1 MTSQP
6 EARPALDP
14 ATFDPGV
21 RVQDDLFRHVN
32 GRWLD
37 DTEIPDDKPIVG
49 AFRDLADDAELAV
62 RQIITTISPD
72 STDPDESKIAGLYAS
87 FMNEEAIEAADAA
100 PLAQMLA
107 AVDVLTSFDE
117 LQSLSGRLSR
127 AGVGSLVDADVESD
141 PGNPSRMVLFVGQ
154 SGIGLPDEAYYRDD
168 EHADTR
174 QKYLQHVTDSLS
186 LLGLPDA
193 AQQATTVLQLETAIA
208 GCHWDRVRRRDLRQM
223 YNPMSLADIDRDA
236 ASLALPGFF
245 AAAGIEESALAEL
258 VNAQPSF
265 FTEVAEVVTA
275 HPLSSW
281 QSWLRWN
288 IVRSFSPYL
297 SKRFVDVNFAFYGT
311 VLTGTPQNKER
322 WKRGVA
328 LVEGSMGEAV
338 GRIYVQ
344 RHFSPVAKQRMDE
357 LVGYLIEGYRRSITD
372 LEWMTDVTK
381 AKALEKLAKFRPK
394 IGFPVRWRDYSALS
408 IDPSDLVANVRA
420 VREFSVDWALS
431 KVGRPVDR
439 DEWLM
444 TPQTVNA
451 YYHPLRNEIVF
462 PAAILRPPF
471 FNEHADDAVNYGGIG
486 AVIGHEIGHGFDDKG
501 STCDGDGALV
511 NWWTD
516 DDRAAFEKRTAVL
529 VEQYA
534 RLAPKQTPDHFVNGE
549 LTLGENIGD
558 LGGLSIAFKAWQI
571 SKQAK
576 GLNDDTV
583 DGLTGEQRLFL
594 SWAANWR
601 SKARNETMLT
611 RLATDPHSPAEFRCN
626 QIARNFDP
634 FYEAFGLT
642 DDDEMWLAEDQRV
655 SIW

>member
-1 MTSQP
+1 VTSRP
-6 EARPALDP
+6 EAHPALDP
-14 ATFDPGV
+14 ATFDLDV

-37 DTEIPDDKPIVG
+37 ETDIPDDKPIVG

-72 STDPDESKIAGLYAS
+72 STDPDESKIAGLFAS
-87 FMNEEAIEAADAA
+87 FMNEEAIEAADAT
-100 PLAQMLA
+100 PLAPMLA
-107 AVDVLTSFDE
+107 QVASLTSFDD
-117 LQSLSGRLSR
+117 LQALSGRLSR

-174 QKYLQHVTDSLS
+174 QKYLEHVTD
-186 LLGLPDA
+186 
-193 AQQATTVLQLETAIA
+193 TAIA

-408 IDPSDLVANVRA
+408 IDPSDLIANVRA

-451 YYHPLRNEIVF
+451 YYHPLQRARRRRRQLRRNRGGDRPRDRSRF
-462 PAAILRPPF
+462 RRQGLHLR
-471 FNEHADDAVNYGGIG
+471 
-486 AVIGHEIGHGFDDKG
+486 
-501 STCDGDGALV
+501 
-511 NWWTD
+511 
-516 DDRAAFEKRTAVL
+516 R
-529 VEQYA
+529 
-534 RLAPKQTPDHFVNGE
+534 
-549 LTLGENIGD
+549 
-558 LGGLSIAFKAWQI
+558 
-571 SKQAK
+571 
-576 GLNDDTV
+576 
-583 DGLTGEQRLFL
+583 
-594 SWAANWR
+594 
-601 SKARNETMLT
+601 
-611 RLATDPHSPAEFRCN
+611 
-626 QIARNFDP
+626 
-634 FYEAFGLT
+634 
-642 DDDEMWLAEDQRV
+642 
-655 SIW
+655 